1 MNIWY
6 LAWGLVFVAAACAA
20 PQTQQ
25 NPNMEATIEASLFN
39 SAVLKAQAQMEAT
52 IEASILH
59 SVSHKAQIELD
70 KSIPKPPSA
79 STLRKEGIEN
89 ENPDGSACRLAGG
102 EIVQSEWSGKDTG
115 PNYCN
120 SCQCMNGRL
129 TCTEMACMPMISPT
143 VIPPP

>member
-6 LAWGLVFVAAACAA
+6 LAWGLVFAAVACAT
-20 PQTQQ
+20 PQDQQ
-25 NPNMEATIEASLFN
+25 HPN
-39 SAVLKAQAQMEAT
+39 MEAT

-59 SVSHKAQIELD
+59 SVAHKAQTELD